1 MTVVVVPSV
10 NRPIALLP
18 CRQITLSFQAEQTR
32 LRDTAQ
38 RLAQLCHRR
47 WLGRS
52 DFEMFP
58 PLHRWGAVPSLPLP
72 QGLPTPH
79 TLISAAARGAH
90 LAASTPVEFL
100 AAAIMLSTG
109 CPAAATIDQLAPT
122 PGPSRTAQLL
132 SLSIL
137 AMAEDDAALAVDLAA
152 TAIAVSGGRIA
163 QRREDWIPLDDELPV
178 EHTGTHGSVAGPAPA
193 A

>member
-1 MTVVVVPSV
+1 MTVVIVPSV
-10 NRPIALLP
+10 PRPIAPLP

-52 DFEMFP
+52 DFDMFP

-79 TLISAAARGAH
+79 SLISAAARGAH
-90 LAASTPVEFL
+90 LAAATPVEFL

-109 CPAAATIDQLAPT
+109 CPAAATTDPLAPT
-122 PGPSRTAQLL
+122 PGPSLTAQPL

-137 AMAEDDAALAVDLAA
+137 AMDEDDAALAVDLAA
-152 TAIAVSGGRIA
+152 TAITVSGGRIS
-163 QRREDWIPLDDELPV
+163 QRRDDRIPLDDSVLDL
-178 EHTGTHGSVAGPAPA
+178 TGTHGSAAGPAPA

>member
-10 NRPIALLP
+10 HRPIALPP

-32 LRDTAQ
+32 LRDTAE
-38 RLAQLCHRR
+38 RLAQLCHHR

-52 DFEMFP
+52 DFDMFP
-58 PLHRWGAVPSLPLP
+58 PLHRWGSVPSLPLP

-79 TLISAAARGAH
+79 SLISAAARGAH

-109 CPAAATIDQLAPT
+109 CPATAATDQLART
-122 PGPSRTAQLL
+122 PGPSRTAQPL

-137 AMAEDDAALAVDLAA
+137 AMDEDDLALAVDLAA
-152 TAIAVSGGRIA
+152 TAIAVSGGRIS
-163 QRREDWIPLDDELPV
+163 QRREDWIPLDDELP
-178 EHTGTHGSVAGPAPA
+178 EHAGALGSVAGPAPA